1 MKSAQCNKRKTGSL
15 AQNKGA
21 IELSYQCQEILL
33 NPDLDKT
40 SHHSKSKPLTSCFF
54 EDLQSLRVDFDPPR
68 GVKFQGL
75 HLHQVQVGSK
85 VNQEVD
91 ECRLTAMPQD
101 SVHHTHG

>member
-1 MKSAQCNKRKTGSL
+1 MDQIQTRFAKYSSNSYAAERQQ
-15 AQNKGA
+15 APGA
-21 IELSYQCQEILL
+21 A
-33 NPDLDKT
+33 
-40 SHHSKSKPLTSCFF
+40 SCFF

-101 SVHHTHG
+101 SVHHTHR